1 MHALLSVHLQQ
12 LSRHIPIR
20 CQLAAFLL
28 NESLW
33 KKSRSAP
40 TCLFDV
46 GPLKFVKL
54 RTKGQSQSIE
64 CLGKQTFWKVC
75 SVAVIIEEASV
86 ELPSAQ
92 PTDFLELL
100 LRLAENLWLFTALI
114 DQEISNLRHFIHQR
128 GVSFPRVLLTFVA
141 AFSLHKVTLMGV
153 CLLHE
158 EGFCIWSHT
167 RDGAIKLRL
176 QFIVEL
182 SRHQT
187 RSVLLRVRLF

>member
-12 LSRHIPIR
+12 LSRHIPIG
-20 CQLAAFLL
+20 CQLAAFFL

-75 SVAVIIEEASV
+75 SVVVIIEEASV

-100 LRLAENLWLFTALI
+100 LRLAENLGLFTALI
-114 DQEISNLRHFIHQR
+114 DQDFIHQR

-141 AFSLHKVTLMGV
+141 AFSLHKVTLLRV

-176 QFIVEL
+176 QVIVKL